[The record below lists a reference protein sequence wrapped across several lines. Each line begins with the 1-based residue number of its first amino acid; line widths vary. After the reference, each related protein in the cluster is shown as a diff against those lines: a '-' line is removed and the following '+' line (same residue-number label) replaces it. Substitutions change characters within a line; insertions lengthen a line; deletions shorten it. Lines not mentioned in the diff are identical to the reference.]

1 MYNQIA
7 EEMVDAKVATP
18 FETPKWMDKA
28 GNVVKEEEAFG
39 CKVTHDITN
48 PDYCLM
54 MDEVDGNINQ
64 ERNGNMDGQLQL
76 LTRHYTTTKD
86 YHKVYLSATGGCV

>member
-1 MYNQIA
+1 MYDQVA

-48 PDYCLM
+48 PDYCLVL
-54 MDEVDGNINQ
+54 DEVAGNINKKGD
-64 ERNGNMDGQLQL
+64 GN
-76 LTRHYTTTKD
+76 
-86 YHKVYLSATGGCV
+86 VGG